1 MVRIAYSDAI
11 EGMEDDDDECGFPSD
26 YGIKILP
33 YLVVGELLINTGEI
47 NKGKELLVKGYSAL
61 EDMYSFYATPAKQ
74 YRKKIK
80 STPLIFNMR

>member
-1 MVRIAYSDAI
+1 
-11 EGMEDDDDECGFPSD
+11 MESDDDECGFPED

-33 YLVVGELLINTGEI
+33 YLVVGELLINTSEI
-47 NKGKELLVKGYSAL
+47 NKGKELLAKGYSTL

-80 STPLIFNMR
+80 SASLALDTR